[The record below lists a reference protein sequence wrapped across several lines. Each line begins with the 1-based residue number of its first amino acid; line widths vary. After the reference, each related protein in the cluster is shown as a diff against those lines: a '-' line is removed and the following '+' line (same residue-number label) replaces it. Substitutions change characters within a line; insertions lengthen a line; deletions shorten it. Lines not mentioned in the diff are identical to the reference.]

1 VTEALPFVSVIIPVY
16 NGAGVISA
24 CLDSL
29 EELDYPKESFEIIIV
44 DNGSTDQTVELAGRY
59 TDSIYIRPDATIS
72 ALRNYGAKKA
82 RGEIYAFID
91 ADCVAD
97 KKWLRNA
104 VKLLREE
111 PCITGSKY
119 DIPDNAVWIER
130 AWYAQRPSGK
140 IEVTY
145 INSGNLIVPADIFAK
160 TAGFNEKLITGE
172 DYEFCSRAGRVA
184 RILSDDSIRVVHLG
198 NPRTLRQFFRREIWH
213 GLGAFGSLQMKK
225 FDKPLMGT
233 IAMGFLSVAQIISLV
248 FYIFRGEYELLVSSS
263 AGVFLL
269 LGMTVHERAKKFR
282 LAPIRK
288 VQLLFLYY
296 LYFTARA
303 VSLVYLVSNRKPG
316 YRKHAKV

>member
-1 VTEALPFVSVIIPVY
+1 MTEAFPFVSVIIPVY
-16 NGAGVISA
+16 NGAGVIGA

-29 EELDYPKESFEIIIV
+29 KELDYPKESFEIIVV
-44 DNGSTDQTVELAGRY
+44 DNGSSDKTVELAGRY
-59 TDSIYIRPDATIS
+59 TDSIYICPDVTIS

-82 RGEIYAFID
+82 KGKIYAFID

-97 KKWLRNA
+97 KKWLGNA
-104 VKLLREE
+104 VKLLKKG

-140 IEVTY
+140 IEVPY

-172 DYEFCSRAGRVA
+172 DYEFCTRAGRIS

-198 NPRTLRQFFRREIWH
+198 NPKTLRQFFRREIWH
-213 GLGAFGSLQMKK
+213 GLGALGSLQMKK
-225 FDKPLMGT
+225 FDKPLLGT
-233 IAMGFLSVAQIISLV
+233 FAMGFLSAAQIISLV
-248 FYIFRGEYELLVSSS
+248 LYICRGEYGPFISTS

-269 LGMTVHERAKKFR
+269 LGLTVHERAKRFQ
-282 LAPIRK
+282 LSAVQK
-288 VQLLFLYY
+288 VQLMFLYY
-296 LYFTARA
+296 LYFIARA

-316 YRKHAKV
+316 YRKYVKV